1 MVSMCA
7 HAHSWLAHEIL
18 KGTTEGE
25 EMIFTDQMESGKC
38 NRDAVK
44 YIPVFI

>member
-7 HAHSWLAHEIL
+7 HAHTWLTHEIW
-18 KGTTEGE
+18 KETPKRE
-25 EMIFTDQMESGKC
+25 EMIFTDQMESGEG